1 MDWPVVWESR
11 GILLHG
17 FVVTLELSAI
27 AIVGGSIVGLVVAV
41 IRFARLPIIGR
52 IIGPILRVYINIG
65 RGTPLLM
72 QLFFIFFG
80 FPYFGINI
88 DAFIAAAVALIVY
101 TGAYVAEI
109 VRAGLESVGRG
120 QLDAAL
126 SLGLTFPQMMRRV
139 VIPQAGIVALPPLV
153 GLFIGVIKDTSL
165 TSIIG
170 YNELMNV
177 SQSIVAR
184 APNAI
189 FTIYVVLAAL
199 YFIVCYPLSQFA
211 SRLER
216 RALVGQQR

>member
-17 FVVTLELSAI
+17 FAVTLELSAI
-27 AIVGGSIVGLVVAV
+27 AIVGGGIVGLVVAV
-41 IRFARLPIIGR
+41 IRFARVPVV
-52 IIGPILRVYINIG
+52 GPILRVYINIG

-88 DAFIAAAVALIVY
+88 DAFAAAVIALVAY

-109 VRAGLESVGRG
+109 VRSGLESVHRG
-120 QLDAAL
+120 QRDAAL
-126 SLGLTFPQMMRRV
+126 SLGLSFPQMMRRV

-165 TSIIG
+165 TTIIG

-189 FTIYVVLAAL
+189 FTVYVVLAAL
-199 YFIVCYPLSQFA
+199 YFIVCYPLSLLA